1 MNFFFHY
8 FLSLQDSFP
17 IFWKGKVREREERVK
32 KRDAFYNTIH
42 GYPAN
47 VLGIGMI
54 FWRYFFHFLIFLAL
68 LLFPPYNYFII
79 SIGMGLHS
87 FFFFFALIL
96 FFPIFYFILFF
107 VPFSFYS
114 FFFFSLHFFILFY
127 FFLFPFFS
135 CSLNYY
141 IPDFPFSDL
150 FLSASF
156 PVSFHGCL
164 RSTIVPSCLP
174 SPPHSFPSSNSPI
187 HF

>member
-1 MNFFFHY
+1 M
-8 FLSLQDSFP
+8 
-17 IFWKGKVREREERVK
+17 REREERVK

-54 FWRYFFHFLIFLAL
+54 FWRYFFHFFIFLAL

-87 FFFFFALIL
+87 FFFFALIL

-114 FFFFSLHFFILFY
+114 FFFFLFTFLFY
-127 FFLFPFFS
+127 FIFFS
-135 CSLNYY
+135 SL
-141 IPDFPFSDL
+141 F
-150 FLSASF
+150 FL
-156 PVSFHGCL
+156 
-164 RSTIVPSCLP
+164 VP
-174 SPPHSFPSSNSPI
+174 
-187 HF
+187 